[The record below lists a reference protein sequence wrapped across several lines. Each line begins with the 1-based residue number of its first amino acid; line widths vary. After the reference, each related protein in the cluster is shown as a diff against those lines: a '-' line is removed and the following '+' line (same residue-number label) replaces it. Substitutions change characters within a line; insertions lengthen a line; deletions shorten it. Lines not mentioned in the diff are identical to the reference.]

1 MSPRGVRSM
10 LGRCGFN
17 EPAQPYRTPRQN
29 EKPLIDSGFAVGGY
43 SDILEIKK
51 TAHPIRVNGQ

>member
-1 MSPRGVRSM
+1 MNP
-10 LGRCGFN
+10 LKPN
-17 EPAQPYRTPRQN
+17 RTPRQN

-51 TAHPIRVNGQ
+51 TAHPIRVNGQNLLKMGVFCVT

>member
-1 MSPRGVRSM
+1 M

-29 EKPLIDSGFAVGGY
+29 EKPLIDSGFAVGGI
-43 SDILEIKK
+43 SAILDTEKPP
-51 TAHPIRVNGQ
+51 TP